1 MSEVY
6 QNITG
11 NTAVRI
17 DLEVNK
23 DYNYNH
29 ISICNIHSSDGVVI
43 DLYLQYKTYENSRNK
58 VDELNDF
65 SDIAETI
72 ESYHILKNLRLDYA
86 TTLILTEEDFFINN
100 LKYKLFIKLNNADS
114 AVDVMV
120 FDLKHALKNKKST
133 NRFKQDLAYPF
144 RKKANNEGNLS
155 ESSSS
160 STEGMGGY

>member
-1 MSEVY
+1 M
-6 QNITG
+6 
-11 NTAVRI
+11 
-17 DLEVNK
+17 
-23 DYNYNH
+23 
-29 ISICNIHSSDGVVI
+29 
-43 DLYLQYKTYENSRNK
+43 
-58 VDELNDF
+58 
-65 SDIAETI
+65 
-72 ESYHILKNLRLDYA
+72 RLDYA

-155 ESSSS
+155 DSSSS
-160 STEGMGGY
+160 STGGMGGY